1 MTSSRNSNPGRK
13 NLRKNANV
21 SAPGLNSSASFRR
34 KKRNGF
40 GPPVKDL
47 KIWVRNESKNYA
59 NNLKTCLP
67 RIAKI
72 FAIGFKKGIS
82 G

>member
-1 MTSSRNSNPGRK
+1 MTLSRNSNPGRK

-21 SAPGLNSSASFRR
+21 SAPGLKSSASFRR
-34 KKRNGF
+34 KQRNGF
-40 GPPVKDL
+40 GPPIKDL

-59 NNLKTCLP
+59 NNLKTGLP

-72 FAIGFKKGIS
+72 FEIGFKKEIS